1 MLSKFA
7 REIARSCGPAVRI
20 TQRVESKLWVRKYC
34 IPASASKANE
44 EVVFRSPYTDVDIP
58 NVSLIK
64 YLRDKTKL
72 HDDRIALVCGENGEE
87 LRYGEMWRRVDNVAS
102 ALARLGVQ
110 RNTTVAL
117 VAPNCPELVVSFFA
131 TISTG
136 AVATTVNCL
145 ATPAEMARQLENS
158 DTAVVVFH
166 PAMAGVVQQAVGR
179 LQQQKQGSV
188 RALICTH
195 ALPEKQPGLLY
206 LPDLYGDDG
215 SALPSTASIIPSEDL
230 VVLPYSS
237 GTTGLPKG
245 VMLTHSNIIANLQQ
259 LTHHEVMD
267 VNPDGDVLFGVLP
280 MFHIYGMVACLFMS
294 VSMSCKVVTFTK
306 FDPQLYVQSLVKYQ
320 PTILHTVPP
329 ILGFLAQTP
338 EVRPEFLQTVR
349 LLVCGAAPVGE
360 ALARCITHKFGSL
373 FKFQEGYG
381 MTEMSPVSHVSA
393 KAGYVPGSCGVPV
406 PNTAAK
412 IVHVKTG
419 VALAAGEGEGELLI
433 KGPQVMKGYLKNEV
447 ATAETID
454 SDGWLHTGDVA
465 KVDSDGNFYIVDRLK
480 ELIKVKGFQVAPAEL
495 EDLLRGFVGVADV
508 AVVGVPDDKLGERPR
523 AYVVKHPN
531 NSVTEAALEQ
541 FVASKVS
548 VHKRLTGGVV
558 FVDAIP
564 KNSTGKIMRKELR
577 EMAAKEASA
586 AA

>member
-1 MLSKFA
+1 M
-7 REIARSCGPAVRI
+7 AVRSGGVAL
-20 TQRVESKLWVRKYC
+20 TGQSQ
-34 IPASASKANE
+34 ASQIC
-44 EVVFRSPYTDVDIP
+44 PYTLFATLSF
-58 NVSLIK
+58 SL
-64 YLRDKTKL
+64 YR
-72 HDDRIALVCGENGEE
+72 LVCGENGEE

-136 AVATTVNCL
+136 AVATTIDRRNLVSCVSHVS
-145 ATPAEMARQLENS
+145 AEMARQLENS

-215 SALPSTASIIPSEDL
+215 SALPSTAS
-230 VVLPYSS
+230 
-237 GTTGLPKG
+237 
-245 VMLTHSNIIANLQQ
+245 
-259 LTHHEVMD
+259 
-267 VNPDGDVLFGVLP
+267 
-280 MFHIYGMVACLFMS
+280 
-294 VSMSCKVVTFTK
+294 
-306 FDPQLYVQSLVKYQ
+306 

-433 KGPQVMKGYLKNEV
+433 KGPQFILSLCHFQVMKGYLKNEV